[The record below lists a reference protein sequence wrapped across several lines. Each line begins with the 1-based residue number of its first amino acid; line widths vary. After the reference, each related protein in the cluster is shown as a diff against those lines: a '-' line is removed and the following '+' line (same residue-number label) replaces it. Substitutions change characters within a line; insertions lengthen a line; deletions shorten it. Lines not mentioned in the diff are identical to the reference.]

1 MCRPRT
7 IESGAQGRAD
17 GFMDTFFNE
26 MLTRAV
32 GSDFF
37 AGGLALGAFGAA
49 LGLLRMLWV
58 MARAQARRRWAVSL
72 TVDNRSA
79 AYRHLYVWLDRKGA
93 LRRIRQVQATGLRGV
108 PAEIFAPAEGRHWF
122 LWGGRL
128 CSFERSLREKTR
140 VDGANGVAPM
150 EVLTVTMLFGSTGIL
165 RGWIE
170 EGAEMCRVDEERA
183 PELHVLKGDWWD
195 YVCDLPKRA
204 LDTVLAE
211 DDRLE
216 QLLEDMRW
224 FYDNEHWY
232 RQRGVP
238 WRRGYLLFGPPGTGK
253 SSVIRALA
261 SELGKDLASVSL
273 SNPGLSDEDLRSGL
287 ANAPKGAFLVLEDID
302 AGFAGRKQGESRSGV
317 SFSGLLN
324 AIDGVAAQEGRV
336 LVMTTNHPER
346 LDPALI
352 RAGRA
357 DRHVELGPVPASVAA
372 ELFLRFFPGE
382 TALAESFAARLGA
395 RRIAP
400 ATLQGWLLQHAQDAP
415 AAATAEGL
423 LQDPAAQ
430 EALAAE

>member
-1 MCRPRT
+1 
-7 IESGAQGRAD
+7 
-17 GFMDTFFNE
+17 MDTFLTE

-37 AGGLALGAFGAA
+37 AGGLALGAFGVAI
-49 LGLLRMLWV
+49 GLIRMVWFMV
-58 MARAQARRRWAVSL
+58 RAQARRHWAVSL

-93 LRRIRQVQATGLRGV
+93 LRRIRQVQSVGLRGGGTD
-108 PAEIFAPAEGRHWF
+108 EIYAPAEGRHWF

-128 CSFERSLREKTR
+128 CAFERSLREKTR
-140 VDGANGVAPM
+140 IDGANGAAPM
-150 EVLTVTMLFGSTGIL
+150 EVLTVTMLFGRTEVL
-165 RGWIE
+165 RGWID
-170 EGAEMCRVDEERA
+170 EGAEMCRVDEDRA

-195 YVCDLPKRA
+195 YVCDLPRRA
-204 LDTVLAE
+204 METILAE
-211 DDRLE
+211 DDRLDR
-216 QLLEDMRW
+216 LLDDMRW
-224 FYDNEHWY
+224 FYANEDWY

-261 SELGKDLASVSL
+261 SDLGKDVASISL
-273 SNPGLSDEDLRSGL
+273 SGPGLSDEDLRSGL
-287 ANAPKGAFLVLEDID
+287 ASAPKGAFLVLEDID
-302 AGFAGRKQGESRSGV
+302 AGFAGRENGEIRSGV

-352 RAGRA
+352 RPGRA
-357 DRHVELGPVPASVAA
+357 DLHIELGPVPARVAA

-382 TALAESFAARLGA
+382 EALAAQFATALGA
-395 RRIAP
+395 RRVAP
-400 ATLQGWLLQHAQDAP
+400 AALQGWLLQHAQDARV
-415 AAATAEGL
+415 AATATGL
-423 LQDPAAQ
+423 LDAPVMP
-430 EALAAE
+430 EIVAAE

>member
-1 MCRPRT
+1 MN
-7 IESGAQGRAD
+7 
-17 GFMDTFFNE
+17 TFLTE

-37 AGGLALGAFGAA
+37 AGGLALGLFGAA
-49 LGLLRMLWV
+49 IGVIRMVWY

-72 TVDNRSA
+72 TVDNRSS
-79 AYRHLYVWLDRKGA
+79 AYRHLYIWLDRKGA
-93 LRRIRQVQATGLRGV
+93 LRRIRQVQSVGLRGGGED
-108 PAEIFAPAEGRHWF
+108 EIYAPAEGRHWF

-128 CSFERSLREKTR
+128 CAFERSLREKTR
-140 VDGANGVAPM
+140 VEGANGAAPM
-150 EVLTVTMLFGSTGIL
+150 EVLTVTMLFGRTDTL
-165 RGWIE
+165 RGWVE
-170 EGAEMCRVDEERA
+170 EGAEMCRVDEVCA

-195 YVCDLPKRA
+195 YVCDLPRRA

-211 DDRLE
+211 DDRLDR
-216 QLLEDMRW
+216 LLADMRW
-224 FYDNEHWY
+224 FYGNEDWY

-261 SELGKDLASVSL
+261 SELGKDVAGITL
-273 SNPGLSDEDLRSGL
+273 SSPGLTDEDLRSGL

-302 AGFAGRKQGESRSGV
+302 AGFAGREKGETGSGV

-352 RAGRA
+352 RPGRA
-357 DRHVELGPVPASVAA
+357 DLHVELGPVPATVAA

-382 TALAESFAARLGA
+382 TALAAQFAKAIGA
-395 RRIAP
+395 RRISP
-400 ATLQGWLLQHAQDAP
+400 AALQGWLLQHAVDAET
-415 AAATAEGL
+415 AATAAGL
-423 LQDPAAQ
+423 L
-430 EALAAE
+430 ALPETMAAE